1 MEQKE
6 FFNIKVKDF
15 IKLFDFDNVSEVMLV
30 KKEDWENIHTRRNGE
45 RTRLSLQ
52 EAGKLYPENLCEYEE
67 CEFGDG
73 YSDTGYTTFTKSY
86 LHIRLED

>member
-1 MEQKE
+1 MEKE
-6 FFNIKVKDF
+6 FINIKVKDF
-15 IKLFDFDNVSEVMLV
+15 IKEFEFDQVSEIMLV
-30 KKEDWENIHTRRNGE
+30 KKEDWEDKYRKHNGE